1 MSDYDLFF
9 PRVLSVHGRVWT
21 FYESVRRDE
30 SSCIVF
36 LGEMCNFDIRKFP
49 LTVEILPHPT
59 IQWCSILRFRTN
71 SRMCLCSFS
80 KSCPGQDFLFGVT
93 WSLSVLSLVCSE
105 MLTFTVSFPLP
116 STHVVI
122 KSRVYLFDQ
131 LGTSKVQE
139 SRQLII
145 AGYLEMWEETFT
157 CSCNQCSLRGTFLL
171 SPREPY
177 WVSSWVSSIFI
188 NSVHV
193 NYLDIYK
200 RIYVYDS
207 FRQTLSPLR
216 KEVNSVVVSDVE
228 NFREDYLRQLIKV
241 MTSMFKWCRPLPF
254 SSMRIMFVIILYN

>member
-1 MSDYDLFF
+1 
-9 PRVLSVHGRVWT
+9 
-21 FYESVRRDE
+21 
-30 SSCIVF
+30 
-36 LGEMCNFDIRKFP
+36 
-49 LTVEILPHPT
+49 
-59 IQWCSILRFRTN
+59 
-71 SRMCLCSFS
+71 
-80 KSCPGQDFLFGVT
+80 
-93 WSLSVLSLVCSE
+93 
-105 MLTFTVSFPLP
+105 
-116 STHVVI
+116 
-122 KSRVYLFDQ
+122 
-131 LGTSKVQE
+131 
-139 SRQLII
+139 
-145 AGYLEMWEETFT
+145 MWEETFT